1 MALEPQ
7 LKIFFLHYGINLF
20 PILRS
25 IFWRIKFAPNI
36 FESIANE
43 HMTVIE
49 NLVKTFLPNFPTRG
63 TKSETHSKS

>member
-1 MALEPQ
+1 MAFKPQ
-7 LKIFFLHYGINLF
+7 LKTFSCILGTIFFFYGLYF
-20 PILRS
+20 GEFS
-25 IFWRIKFAPNI
+25 SHQ
-36 FESIANE
+36 SIANE